1 MIPSR
6 LQQQQAGNLG
16 VLLLQETSAEEQ
28 RERGEVR
35 GSARNLDKLQE
46 SRTRI
51 SQKNIFT
58 AHK

>member
-6 LQQQQAGNLG
+6 VQQQQAGNLG

-51 SQKNIFT
+51 SHKNIFT